1 MRLIDTDDMEYL
13 EELEYEYH
21 PEPNGEPWYRA
32 KDVWDCIEKEHT
44 VDPASL
50 RPKGEWISVEDR
62 LPEEKEY
69 VMIWCGE
76 CQIARIEKG
85 ISKEQREAMKRGEL
99 DDPCES
105 GWTLSTGYFTL
116 KRSQAYKACD
126 EQGNNRVPYCWYP
139 NGGPMSWFGQN
150 VTHWMPLP
158 KPPNSGADM
167 RGNPN
172 DS

>member
-1 MRLIDTDDMEYL
+1 MGNGVRWSEDDYYAYTKFGHDAIEVLTEIHFAPTID
-13 EELEYEYH
+13 
-21 PEPNGEPWYRA
+21 PE
-32 KDVWDCIEKEHT
+32 
-44 VDPASL
+44 SL
-50 RPKGEWISVEDR
+50 RPKGEWISVKDR

-105 GWTLSTGYFTL
+105 GWALSTGYFTL

-126 EQGNNRVPYCWYP
+126 EQGNNSVPYCWYP

-158 KPPNSGADM
+158 KPPNCCDDM